1 MQIKIM
7 QIYIHVYRKKTQIS
21 SKESIIPHT
30 ERRLRG
36 RKEILTVFSENNI
49 VCGWVRNTKLV

>member
-21 SKESIIPHT
+21 SKESIISHT

-36 RKEILTVFSENNI
+36 RKEISENNI